1 METIEG
7 AVKRELEKK
16 YEKEVKE
23 LIKKV
28 YNEVG
33 GNEDLIPSNLGSELE
48 ELLKAKHNGKS
59 VDDWLIRIGLTYVDW
74 DLVGEDLYYE
84 FEGEVI

>member
-1 METIEG
+1 METIEN

-28 YNEVG
+28 YQEVN
-33 GNEDLIPSNLGSELE
+33 GNENLIPSNLGLELE
-48 ELLKAKHNGKS
+48 KLLKSKHSGND
-59 VDDWLIRIGLTYVDW
+59 VNDWLIRIGLSYVDW
-74 DLVGEDLYYE
+74 DLVGEDLYYKY
-84 FEGEVI
+84 EGEVI

>member
-1 METIEG
+1 METIEY
-7 AVKRELEKK
+7 AIRKELEKK

-28 YNEVG
+28 YREVG
-33 GNEDLIPSNLGSELE
+33 GNENLIPSNLGAELE
-48 ELLKAKHNGKS
+48 KLLKSKHNK
-59 VDDWLIRIGLTYVDW
+59 DDVNEWLIRIGLSYVDW
-74 DLVGEDLYYE
+74 DIVGEDIYYR